1 MEEDLMMTH
10 DVAAELGV
18 SRQRV
23 LELAKAGR
31 LGRKVEGLMPYYV
44 FTREEVERYKNSPR
58 RGGRPKPVAGTL
70 SPAHPA

>member
-1 MEEDLMMTH
+1 MQEEMTTH
-10 DVAAELGV
+10 EAAAALGI

-44 FTREEVERYKNSPR
+44 FTREEIERYKSSPR
-58 RGGRPKPVAGTL
+58 RGGRPPKAVAGAR
-70 SPAHPA
+70 PA

>member
-1 MEEDLMMTH
+1 MQDDLMTTH
-10 DVAAELGV
+10 EVAAELGI

-44 FTREEVERYKNSPR
+44 FTPEEVARYKNSPR
-58 RGGRPKPVAGTL
+58 KGGRPKPEAGQDKT
-70 SPAHPA
+70 SPA

>member
-1 MEEDLMMTH
+1 MEGDLMTTH
-10 DVAAELGV
+10 EAAALLGV

-44 FTREEVERYKNSPR
+44 FTREEVEQYKASPR
-58 RGGRPKPVAGTL
+58 KGGRPKEHTRT
-70 SPAHPA
+70 PARAILV

>member
-1 MEEDLMMTH
+1 MEGDLMTTH
-10 DVAAELGV
+10 EAAALLGV

-44 FTREEVERYKNSPR
+44 FTREEVARYKSMPR
-58 RGGRPKPVAGTL
+58 KGGRPKEEAGTL
-70 SPAHPA
+70 ARAVLA